1 MLFNNQQNSGSGT
14 IFVVDTRYERY
25 EDFHAWNEVAFQQ
38 LKDAEA
44 YVKQMDD
51 ERPRMPIIDEDL
63 WGKAENAWFDENE
76 RKFGN
81 DWDINPYS
89 RKDQLPTYEQWEVE
103 LHNREVQFCFNY
115 VNAYGSR
122 HYTLDEVRLQAHY
135 DNHRLNEWAKC
146 VIKEI
151 HSVW

>member
-1 MLFNNQQNSGSGT
+1 MLMLFNNQQNSGSGT

-63 WGKAENAWFDENE
+63 
-76 RKFGN
+76 
-81 DWDINPYS
+81 
-89 RKDQLPTYEQWEVE
+89 
-103 LHNREVQFCFNY
+103 
-115 VNAYGSR
+115 
-122 HYTLDEVRLQAHY
+122 
-135 DNHRLNEWAKC
+135 
-146 VIKEI
+146 
-151 HSVW
+151 